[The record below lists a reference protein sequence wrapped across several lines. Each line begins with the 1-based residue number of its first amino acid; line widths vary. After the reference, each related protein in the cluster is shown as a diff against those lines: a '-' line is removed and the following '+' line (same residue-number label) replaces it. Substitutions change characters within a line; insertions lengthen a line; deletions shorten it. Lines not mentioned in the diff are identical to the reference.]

1 MILLWVCP
9 ALVSVIVLLQH
20 IWSLYQCYFSLD
32 NSGMLLLL
40 SLLLPMNTT
49 LLILNSSI
57 SILVIPLMNQGLKL
71 TRFVNWNICLFRQES
86 WDFFL
91 FSFYSLTS
99 TCSVAMMK
107 FQEVQRTLKMYI
119 RPCIQREGWEQ
130 VDRKILNCHHH

>member
-1 MILLWVCP
+1 MILFWVCP
-9 ALVSVIVLLQH
+9 ALVSVTVLLQH
-20 IWSLYQCYFSLD
+20 FWSLYQCYFSLD

-71 TRFVNWNICLFRQES
+71 MRFVNWNIYLLRPES

-107 FQEVQRTLKMYI
+107 FPSSVKNPENLHQALYSKWRVRAS
-119 RPCIQREGWEQ
+119 W
-130 VDRKILNCHHH
+130 